1 MIFPLTFE
9 HKTGFDH
16 IRQMVFDNCLCEL
29 GRKWLNKLT
38 FETSYDRV
46 EHELNLTDELRQIL
60 LFEENF
66 PQENY
71 IDVTSCLN
79 KIRAE
84 GSYPD
89 VTELNDLR
97 KSIATI
103 KELERFFRSPENKEK
118 YRVICEE
125 VSGLQYFPFIGEQI
139 DTILNKQ
146 GIVKDNASSELKNI
160 RNQIKQKQIQVTR
173 RLQSILKSAQQEG
186 LADVDAEI
194 TLRSGR
200 PVIPIAAGNK
210 RMMSGLIHDESASGK
225 TVFIEPGAVV
235 ELNNELR
242 ELEYAER
249 REIIKILVS
258 FANEIRPFLD
268 DLIMAYDSLGQID
281 FLRAKAKLALKING
295 IRPILKKTSGF
306 IWKNAVHPLLYLSH
320 STEGKEVVPLDIEIE
335 EKNRIL
341 VISGPNAGGKSVCLK
356 TVGLIQYML
365 QCGLLVPMKENS
377 ETCLFNNLFIDIGD
391 EQSLEN
397 DLSTYSSH
405 LLNMKQLIK
414 SADKHTLVLVDEFGS
429 GTEPALGGAIAEAIL
444 DEVNI
449 KGAFGVVTT
458 HYANLK
464 HFASET
470 PGIINGAMLFDTQ
483 KIKPLYRLSIGEP
496 GSSFAID
503 IARSIGLPEEI
514 LKKASGKVGGQ
525 YINYEKHL
533 REIIRDKKYWEE
545 KRQKIR
551 KVERTL
557 DELYAKYSGEIEDI
571 QKERKRIIAEARE
584 EAQTMIKEANRSIE
598 RTIREIK
605 ESHAQKEK
613 TRDVR
618 EQLTAY
624 RQQLSDSESHSDDFD
639 KKIDELQTAGKR
651 LSMHSEELSKSKVNT
666 RKKKK
671 LKEIQEFQV
680 GDQVCLVGL
689 DTVGEVLEIHEK
701 TLLVAFGSMITS
713 VEHAKVEPADKGVIV
728 RSEKKRTILSEDIQQ
743 RKLNFKPE
751 IDIRGMSGDEA
762 VAKVQAFID
771 DAAFVGARNLK
782 ILHGKGN
789 GILRQLIRDYLRTLN
804 FIKKISDAHADR
816 GGAGITEIELDFR

>member
-1 MIFPLTFE
+1 M
-9 HKTGFDH
+9 
-16 IRQMVFDNCLCEL
+16 
-29 GRKWLNKLT
+29 T
-38 FETSYDRV
+38 FETSYDRI

-118 YRVICEE
+118 YSAICEE

-146 GIVKDNASSELKNI
+146 GIVKDNASSELKHI

-173 RLQSILKSAQQEG
+173 RLQNILKTAQQDG

-210 RMMSGLIHDESASGK
+210 RMMNGLIHDESASGK

-242 ELEYAER
+242 ELEYAAR

-258 FANEIRPFLD
+258 FANEIRPYLD
-268 DLIMAYDSLGQID
+268 DLILAYDSLGQID

-320 STEGKEVVPLDIEIE
+320 TAEGKEVVPLDIELE

-365 QCGLLVPMKENS
+365 QCGLLLPMKENS

-397 DLSTYSSH
+397 DLSTYSGH

-414 SADKHTLVLVDEFGS
+414 SADEHTLVLVDEFGT

-444 DEVNI
+444 DEVNT
-449 KGAFGVVTT
+449 KGVFGVVTT

-514 LKKASGKVGGQ
+514 LIKASEKVGGH

-557 DELYAKYSGEIEDI
+557 DELYAKYSSEIEDI
-571 QKERKRIIAEARE
+571 QKERKRILAEARE
-584 EAQTMIKEANRSIE
+584 EAQAVIKEANRTIE

-605 ESHAQKEK
+605 ESHANKEK
-613 TRDVR
+613 TRDAR

-624 RQQLSDSESHSDDFD
+624 QQQLSNSESLSDDFD

-651 LSMHSEELSKSKVNT
+651 LSEHSEELSESKVNT

-671 LKEIQEFQV
+671 IKEVRELQV
-680 GDQVCLVGL
+680 GDQVRLIGL

-713 VEHAKVEPADKGVIV
+713 VEHVKVEPAERGVIV

-751 IDIRGMSGDEA
+751 IDIRGMRGDEA
-762 VAKVQAFID
+762 IAKVQTFID
-771 DAAFVGARNLK
+771 DAAYIGARNLK

-804 FIKKISDAHADR
+804 FIKTIGDAHADR
-816 GGAGITEIELDFR
+816 GGAGITIVELDI